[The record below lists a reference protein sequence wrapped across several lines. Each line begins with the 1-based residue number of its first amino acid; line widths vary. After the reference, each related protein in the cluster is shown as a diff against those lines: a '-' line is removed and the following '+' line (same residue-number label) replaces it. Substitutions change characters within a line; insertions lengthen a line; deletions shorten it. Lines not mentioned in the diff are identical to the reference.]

1 MKRCSVSL
9 VIREL
14 QIKDHNETLLIST
27 EMTIIKKTQEQ
38 VLARTQRN
46 WSPQTFLVGK
56 KKWKSYVRKQFGSFL

>member
-14 QIKDHNETLLIST
+14 QIKDHNEILLIST

-46 WSPQTFLVGK
+46 WNPQKFRVGK
-56 KKWKSYVRKQFGSFL
+56 KKWKSYVGKQFGSFL